1 MKTKTFKNNT
11 EYLKFINKN
20 REKKIKKF
28 MCTFKDDKIKVIYEF
43 AWLWYN

>member
-1 MKTKTFKNNT
+1 MKTKTFKNNA

-28 MCTFKDDKIKVIYEF
+28 MFTFKNDKIIVIYEF
-43 AWLWYN
+43 A